1 MYGSVKA
8 DEFALTASCIH
19 AKFGLD
25 GNLYFI
31 MHVHWF
37 LMYL

>member
-8 DEFALTASCIH
+8 DEFSLTVSCIH

-25 GNLYFI
+25 GNLCLI
-31 MHVHWF
+31 MHESEMVH
-37 LMYL
+37 